1 MKEKLI
7 DIITVGV
14 IIYTCITIFSLYKN
28 HNNIVKK
35 LLENYKTRQIEVQIG
50 IFLIVIII
58 IANIYYNNK
67 YDKLD
72 ESMQKKTKKLYDSTI
87 AGIIALLIA
96 WLAYLDKILPAFFL
110 IFVVHYYFSINE

>member
-7 DIITVGV
+7 DIITIGV
-14 IIYTCITIFSLYKN
+14 IIYTCISILSIYKS
-28 HNNIVKK
+28 HNNIAKK
-35 LLENYKTRQIEVQIG
+35 IIEHYKKKEVQIG
-50 IFLIVIII
+50 IVLIVIII

-96 WLAYLDKILPAFFL
+96 LLAYLDKILPAFFL
-110 IFVVHYYFSINE
+110 IFVVHYYLSIDE